1 MNKIDDKNIGNTNAL
16 PENTSLSKEFLLLA
30 ELSKDV
36 VFMLNGE
43 GFFTFFNENG
53 ARQLDYFSD
62 ELIGKHF
69 FDLISEKDKLTV
81 SEAFNKILTEKTES
95 DFQTEVI
102 SKFGN
107 NLIFNIR
114 TLPVENDGRVEGLI
128 AIAYDV
134 TNLGKE
140 ERKLKELNAKLIE
153 ANRIISIERDRA
165 KQKISVLEELNS
177 LKSDFISNM
186 SHELRTPL
194 ASIVGFSETIDTDTE
209 LTADK
214 IKEFNKIILDESKR
228 LAKLIDD
235 ILDFS
240 KLERE
245 KEPLNK
251 AEFDLILLLKTIS
264 KEFRDAAASKNISFS
279 LEIPEAEIKIF
290 ADKER
295 ITKVVKNLLSNAVK
309 FTESGGRVTLIV
321 QDFLKETEIIISDT
335 GIGIPQEEIPFIFE
349 KFRKLETRG
358 KSTKS
363 TGLGLVTVKKIID
376 LHKGLIRV
384 KSEVN
389 KGTTFI
395 IRLPKN

>member
-1 MNKIDDKNIGNTNAL
+1 MEKIDDKNIET
-16 PENTSLSKEFLLLA
+16 PESLNEKPNLGKEFLLLA

-36 VFMLNGE
+36 VFLLNEE
-43 GFFTFFNENG
+43 GFFNYVNRNG
-53 ARQLDYFSD
+53 ARQLDYFPD
-62 ELIGKHF
+62 ELLGKHF
-69 FDLISEKDKLTV
+69 LDLVRDNYKLTV
-81 SEAFNKILTEKTES
+81 SDAFGKILNEKKDTEFKIELK
-95 DFQTEVI
+95 

-107 NLIFNIR
+107 NLVFNVNASPLV
-114 TLPVENDGRVEGLI
+114 TNSRVEGLV
-128 AIAYDV
+128 AIAYDR
-134 TNLGKE
+134 TDFGKE
-140 ERKLKELNAKLIE
+140 EKKLKELNAKLTE

-165 KQKISVLEELNS
+165 KQKISILEELNS
-177 LKSDFISNM
+177 LKNDFISNM

-194 ASIVGFSETIDTDTE
+194 ASIVGFAETIDADTE
-209 LTADK
+209 LTAEK
-214 IKEFNKIILDESKR
+214 VKEFNKIILEEGKR

-251 AEFDLILLLKTIS
+251 SDFDLILLLKNIS
-264 KEFRDAAASKNISFS
+264 KEFKTEANKKNISFS
-279 LEIPEAEIKIF
+279 IEIPEAEIRII

-295 ITKVVKNLLSNAVK
+295 IEKVIKNLLSNAIK
-309 FTESGGRVTLIV
+309 FTEPGGRVTLIV

-335 GIGIPQEEIPFIFE
+335 GIGIPQDELPFIFE

-363 TGLGLVTVKKIID
+363 TGLGLVSAKKIID

>member
-1 MNKIDDKNIGNTNAL
+1 VNNVENKNIEKTNAL
-16 PENTSLSKEFLLLA
+16 PASADVSKEFLLLA
-30 ELSKDV
+30 SLSKDV
-36 VFMLNGE
+36 VFLLNEE
-43 GFFTFFNENG
+43 GFFTFVNENG
-53 ARQLDYFSD
+53 ARQLDYFPD

-69 FDLISEKDKLTV
+69 FDLINENDKITV
-81 SEAFNKILTEKTES
+81 SEAFNKILTEKNEA
-95 DFQTEVI
+95 DFQTRII

-107 NLIFNIR
+107 NLTFNVKTMPI
-114 TLPVENDGRVEGLI
+114 ENNGKVEGLI
-128 AIAYDV
+128 AIAYDI

-194 ASIVGFSETIDTDTE
+194 ASIVGFAETIDADTE
-209 LTADK
+209 LTPDK

-235 ILDFS
+235 VLDFS

-251 AEFDLILLLKTIS
+251 TEFDLILLLKTAS
-264 KEFRDAAASKNISFS
+264 KEFREAASEKNISFS
-279 LEIPEAEIKIF
+279 LEIPEAEIKIY

-295 ITKVVKNLLSNAVK
+295 ISKVIKNLLSNAVK

-335 GIGIPQEEIPFIFE
+335 GIGIPQDELPFIFE

-363 TGLGLVTVKKIID
+363 TGLGLVTAKKIID

>member
-1 MNKIDDKNIGNTNAL
+1 VNKIENKNTSHTNAL
-16 PENTSLSKEFLLLA
+16 PENAGLANEFLLLA
-30 ELSKDV
+30 GLSKDV
-36 VFMLNGE
+36 IFMLNGE
-43 GFFTFFNENG
+43 GFFTFINENG
-53 ARQLDYFSD
+53 ARQLDYFPD
-62 ELIGKHF
+62 ELAGKHL
-69 FDLISEKDKLTV
+69 FDLISEKDRLAV
-81 SEAFNKILTEKTES
+81 SEAFNKILSEKTETV
-95 DFQTEVI
+95 FQTEAV

-107 NLIFNIR
+107 NLTFNIKAV
-114 TLPVENDGRVEGLI
+114 PIVKDGKVEGLI

-140 ERKLKELNAKLIE
+140 EKKLKELNAKLIE

-194 ASIVGFSETIDTDTE
+194 ASIVGFSETIDADTE

-245 KEPLNK
+245 KEPLFK
-251 AEFDLILLLKTIS
+251 TEFDLILLLKTIS
-264 KEFRDAAASKNISFS
+264 KEFREAAANKNISFS

-295 ITKVVKNLLSNAVK
+295 ITKVIKNLLSNAVK
-309 FTESGGRVTLIV
+309 FTDSGGRVTLIV
-321 QDFLKETEIIISDT
+321 QDFLKETEIIVSDT
-335 GIGIPQEEIPFIFE
+335 GIGIPQEEIPYIFE

-363 TGLGLVTVKKIID
+363 TGLGLVTAKKIID

-384 KSEVN
+384 KSEIN

-395 IRLPKN
+395 IRLPKK

>member
-16 PENTSLSKEFLLLA
+16 PENASLSKEFLLLA

-43 GFFTFFNENG
+43 GFFTFVNENG

-81 SEAFNKILTEKTES
+81 SEAFNKILTEKTEA

-107 NLIFNIR
+107 ILIFNIK
-114 TLPVENDGRVEGLI
+114 TFPIENDGDVEGLI

-251 AEFDLILLLKTIS
+251 TEFDLILLLKTIS
-264 KEFRDAAASKNISFS
+264 KEFRDAAANKNISFS

-295 ITKVVKNLLSNAVK
+295 IKKVVKNLLSNAVK

-363 TGLGLVTVKKIID
+363 TGLGLVTAKKIID

>member
-1 MNKIDDKNIGNTNAL
+1 VEKIDNQNIDTKENPNGNT
-16 PENTSLSKEFLLLA
+16 ELSKEFLLVS
-30 ELSKDV
+30 ELSRDV
-36 VFMLNGE
+36 VFVLNGE
-43 GFFTFFNENG
+43 GFFKYINKNG
-53 ARQLDYFSD
+53 ARQLDYFPD
-62 ELIGKHF
+62 ELNGKHF
-69 FDLISEKDKLTV
+69 FDLVREKDKLKV
-81 SEAFNKILTEKTES
+81 SEAFGKILTEKTGKRFKSEL
-95 DFQTEVI
+95 T

-107 NLIFNIR
+107 VLLFDVYAAPI
-114 TLPVENDGRVEGLI
+114 ENGGKVEGLI

-134 TNLGKE
+134 TDLGKE
-140 ERKLKELNAKLIE
+140 EKKLKELNAKLIE

-177 LKSDFISNM
+177 LKTDFISNM

-194 ASIVGFSETIDTDTE
+194 ASIVGFAETIDADTE

-214 IKEFNKIILDESKR
+214 IKEFNKIILEEGKR

-240 KLERE
+240 KLERD

-251 AEFDLILLLKTIS
+251 SEFDLILTLKKIS
-264 KEFRDAAASKNISFS
+264 KEFLPDAQKKNISFS
-279 LEIPEAEIKIF
+279 LEIPEAEIKIY

-295 ITKVVKNLLSNAVK
+295 ITKVIKNLLSNAIK
-309 FTESGGRVTLIV
+309 FTEPGGRVTLIV

-335 GIGIPQEEIPFIFE
+335 GIGIPQDELPFIFE